1 MQFVSCIHLS
11 PEKDV
16 LINIVVLEM
25 ISRLRD
31 GCEDREYLT
40 NDEYVLWHVKFILSR
55 LTPYGGCVCVE
66 FGSVLSKR

>member
-1 MQFVSCIHLS
+1 MSLRIMQFVLCIHLS

-40 NDEYVLWHVKFILSR
+40 NDEYVL
-55 LTPYGGCVCVE
+55 
-66 FGSVLSKR
+66 